1 MILEGIVT
9 TLNADG
15 ELNISP
21 MGPIVDDQMRR
32 LIFRPYPT
40 SRTFANLKWNGQ
52 GVFHVT
58 DDVELLA
65 RAAVGQVSPL
75 PPLLVPTQIEGRI
88 LADACRW
95 YAFRVRS
102 CDESTERAEM
112 IAEVVEQGR
121 IRDFFGF
128 NRAKHA
134 VVEAAILATRV
145 HFLPREEILREYDR
159 LEVLVK
165 KTGGP
170 QEHRAFD
177 FLEQHVRHK
186 TGGGMLD
193 VSDDRGL

>member
-15 ELNISP
+15 DVNISP
-21 MGPIVDDQMRR
+21 MGPIVDLDMRR

-40 SRTFANLKWNGQ
+40 SRTFTNLKRNGQ

-65 RAAVGQVSPL
+65 RAAVGTVSPL
-75 PPLLVPTQIEGRI
+75 PPLLVPTRIDGRI

-95 YAFRVRS
+95 YAFRIRS
-102 CDESTERAEM
+102 CDETSERAEM
-112 IAEVVEQGR
+112 IAEVVEEGR
-121 IRDFFGF
+121 IREFFGF
-128 NRAKHA
+128 NRGKHA

-145 HFLPREEILREYDR
+145 RFLPREEILREFDR
-159 LEVLVK
+159 LKVLVN

-170 QEHRAFD
+170 QEQLAFE
-177 FLEQHVRHK
+177 FLEQYVRQ
-186 TGGGMLD
+186 D
-193 VSDDRGL
+193 ARGTITSPLPGT

>member
-21 MGPIVDDQMRR
+21 MGPIVDAAMQR

-40 SRTFANLKWNGQ
+40 SRTFANLKWSGQ

-65 RAAVGQVSPL
+65 RAAIGPVTPTPS
-75 PPLLVPTQIEGRI
+75 LLTPSQIEGRV
-88 LADACRW
+88 LANVCRW

-102 CDESTERAEM
+102 CDESSQRAEM
-112 IAEVVEQGR
+112 IAEVVEDGWL
-121 IRDFFGF
+121 RDFVGF
-128 NRAKHA
+128 NRGKHA

-145 HFLPREEILREYDR
+145 NFLPREEILGQFEE
-159 LEVLVK
+159 LKVLVT

-170 QEHRAFD
+170 QEHRAFAM
-177 FLEQHVRHK
+177 LEQHVRHALV
-186 TGGGMLD
+186 TATPEG
-193 VSDDRGL
+193 

>member
-21 MGPIVDDQMRR
+21 MGPLVDEQMRR

-65 RAAVGQVSPL
+65 RAAVGSVTPI
-75 PPLLVPTQIEGRI
+75 PPLLQTTEIEGRI

-102 CDESTERAEM
+102 CDESAQRAEM
-112 IAEVVEQGR
+112 IAEVVEQGW

-134 VVEAAILATRV
+134 VVEAAVLATRV
-145 HFLPREEILREYDR
+145 HFLPREQILREFER
-159 LEVLVK
+159 LQVLVK

-170 QEHRAFD
+170 QEHRAFE
-177 FLEQHVRHK
+177 FLERHVRQQPLPD
-186 TGGGMLD
+186 T
-193 VSDDRGL
+193 